1 MEKQNVTKSF
11 SSVMYYLIGTLG
23 SCRERRTMTKK
34 RCSAESLN
42 NGCKELI
49 TSNKILKKSKYTER
63 LTRRNNHKLV
73 TSIEFILQYLQT
85 SDLHANLERSW
96 KLKLCQRQ
104 RGIWPSMSMWQRIML
119 FVIYSHLFLKTVIKK
134 KKSSSEKEN
143 YISRILLYFGR

>member
-49 TSNKILKKSKYTER
+49 TSNIILKKSKYTEG
-63 LTRRNNHKLV
+63 LTRRYNHRLV
-73 TSIEFILQYLQT
+73 TSFEFVLQYLQT

-119 FVIYSHLFLKTVIKK
+119 FVIYSHLFLKTLIKK

-143 YISRILLYFGR
+143 YISRMLLYFGR

>member
-49 TSNKILKKSKYTER
+49 TSNIILKKSKYTEG
-63 LTRRNNHKLV
+63 LTRRYNHRLV
-73 TSIEFILQYLQT
+73 TSFEFVLQYLQT

-119 FVIYSHLFLKTVIKK
+119 FVIYSHLFLKTLIKK

>member
-49 TSNKILKKSKYTER
+49 TSNIILKKSKYTEG
-63 LTRRNNHKLV
+63 LTRRYNHKLV
-73 TSIEFILQYLQT
+73 TSLEFILQYLQT

-119 FVIYSHLFLKTVIKK
+119 FVIYSHLFLKTLIKK